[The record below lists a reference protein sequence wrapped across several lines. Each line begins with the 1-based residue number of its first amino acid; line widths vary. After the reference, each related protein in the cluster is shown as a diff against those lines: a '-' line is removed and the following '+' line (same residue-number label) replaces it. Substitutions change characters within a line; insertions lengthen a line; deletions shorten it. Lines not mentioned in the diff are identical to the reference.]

1 MKFNLIYLTPL
12 FSLMATIIIS
22 SCSDKTMFKREIKKC
37 AKISKPGLLSVYQWQ
52 NNFHYIYEKANLDS
66 ILSITDTIYV
76 IIQYKQGYSTYFAIQ
91 IFAKEWEYYL
101 WLSNNSKSLK
111 KCLDTNF
118 YNDPLLLFLLKR
130 KDFIYF
136 SDEDK
141 YFVTKDSRNSIL
153 MLCTIDSKGKLKREI
168 ICN

>member
-1 MKFNLIYLTPL
+1 MKFNLKYLTPL

-66 ILSITDTIYV
+66 ILSTTDSIYV

-91 IFAKEWEYYL
+91 ILAKEWEYYL

-130 KDFIYF
+130 KVFIYF
-136 SDEDK
+136 SDEDRF
-141 YFVTKDSRNSIL
+141 FVTKEIRNSIL